1 MRFQFRKS
9 FPLFSYNLLA
19 GLFLFLSNIRDKAVF
34 ANFWRMPLFNSGG
47 GNLGWQIKKK
57 RKPKILDKLRG
68 EWAEMVFM
76 ARATELGLAV
86 SKPWGDARSY
96 DVVVGRPGH
105 FVAVQVKST
114 IFELEQGWICT
125 VRSGHKPYPPGSFDF
140 IAAYIVF
147 EDVWYII
154 PAEAVLGMESVSLN
168 TGTNRANYEE
178 YREAWELLESGG
190 GGPGKIEIQAGAE
203 EFLLQ

>member
-1 MRFQFRKS
+1 M
-9 FPLFSYNLLA
+9 
-19 GLFLFLSNIRDKAVF
+19 
-34 ANFWRMPLFNSGG
+34 
-47 GNLGWQIKKK
+47 KK
-57 RKPKILDKLRG
+57 RKPKIKDKKLRG

-114 IFELEQGWICT
+114 IFELEQGWICS

-154 PAEAVLGMESVSLN
+154 PAEAVQGMESVSLN

-178 YREAWELLESGG
+178 YREAWKLLQFGLDSD
-190 GGPGKIEIQAGAE
+190 GKHINGIKAYAE
-203 EFLLQ
+203 ELPTSDAPLFWVEAAQ